1 MKNHLALC
9 RLLFLLPPIAGV
21 IALGFVPSIAQP
33 EKYHVFADHRM
44 FLGIPDFWNVT
55 SNLPFA
61 VVGILGFRAFHDLA
75 SRFLFAGILLTTF
88 GSAYYHLAPDT
99 PRLVWDRLP
108 MTIAFMSLL
117 VLVVRDCLGTKA
129 GTWLL
134 FPLIAIGLLSV
145 LWWRVTGDL
154 RLYILVQ
161 FVPILM
167 ILVALLIYELPAKRE
182 LWIAL
187 LLYALAKVAEFFD
200 AQTYSVF
207 LLSGHTAK
215 HLLAGFSTYW
225 IYRWRLRDSNSRPE
239 PASPALATT

>member
-1 MKNHLALC
+1 MKNHPA
-9 RLLFLLPPIAGV
+9 RRHLLFLLPPVGCV
-21 IALGFVPSIAQP
+21 IALGFARSIAQP
-33 EKYHVFADHRM
+33 ENYHAFADNRM
-44 FLGIPDFWNVT
+44 LIGIPNFWNVT

-75 SRFLFAGILLTTF
+75 TRFLFLGILLTTF

-99 PRLVWDRLP
+99 HRLLWDRLP

-117 VLVVRDCLGTKA
+117 ALVVWDCLSPRSGN
-129 GTWLL
+129 WLL

-145 LWWRVTGDL
+145 LWWRATGDL
-154 RLYILVQ
+154 RPYILVQ

-167 ILVALLIYELPAKRE
+167 ILVALLVYEVPGKRE

-187 LLYALAKVAEFFD
+187 LLYALAKVAEFLD
-200 AQTYSVF
+200 AQIYSVF

-225 IYRWRLRDSNSRPE
+225 IYRWRLRHSNFGPE
-239 PASPALATT
+239 PVPPALVTV